1 MNKKFSKSTLV
12 VAMIAV
18 AGYSSYKAYEGYAE
32 NSNWLLLEN
41 VEALSEAPESG
52 TPHQT
57 PRPEGETCY
66 VYVNGTLKSGNL
78 SKCYDDTVDRNCTN
92 GICMIQN

>member
-1 MNKKFSKSTLV
+1 MNKKFLKSTLV

-18 AGYSSYKAYEGYAE
+18 TGYGSYKAYEGYAE
-32 NSNWLLLEN
+32 NSNGLLLEN
-41 VEALSEAPESG
+41 VEALSEEPEAG
-52 TPHQT
+52 KPHQS

-66 VYVNGTLKSGNL
+66 VYVGETLKSGKL